1 MLKKKKK
8 YSAYVSEQPKSWKKI
23 IILVISNGG
32 KWHYLAIKKLSA
44 LLRRITST
52 YHGWFLFF
60 ILLQQQKKKL
70 EFHKNIHENK
80 DFSDIIMSS
89 DDNKMLQFKQY
100 HKSDKAPFIFYADL
114 ECTIEKIDGCKI
126 NPENLS
132 STKVSKYSSSGF
144 SMSIIPSFRGTENN
158 QDV

>member
-23 IILVISNGG
+23 ILLVISNGG

-60 ILLQQQKKKL
+60 ILLQQKKNKL

-80 DFSDIIMSS
+80 DFSDIIMPS

-158 QDV
+158 QHV

>member
-1 MLKKKKK
+1 MALSCNKKTISIIKKNNFHLPWVIFILHSFATKKK
-8 YSAYVSEQPKSWKKI
+8 
-23 IILVISNGG
+23 N
-32 KWHYLAIKKLSA
+32 
-44 LLRRITST
+44 
-52 YHGWFLFF
+52 
-60 ILLQQQKKKL
+60 KL
-70 EFHKNIHENK
+70 EFQKNIHENK

>member
-23 IILVISNGG
+23 ILLVISNRG
-32 KWHYLAIKKLSA
+32 KWHYLATKKLSA

-60 ILLQQQKKKL
+60 ILLQQKKNKL

-132 STKVSKYSSSGF
+132 STKVSNTFIQRY
-144 SMSIIPSFRGTENN
+144 RE
-158 QDV
+158 